1 MHFTPLIRKPRCPTP
16 TRKFRYGYVKS
27 TEKKTLNRIIPLLL
41 GKKQRC
47 ALDMAR
53 AANGQD
59 FGRAAEV
66 EREGR

>member
-1 MHFTPLIRKPRCPTP
+1 MSNQQK
-16 TRKFRYGYVKS
+16 
-27 TEKKTLNRIIPLLL
+27 KKTLNRIIPLLL